1 MKIEKHSYFK
11 DDIRK
16 MLFLYAIIPVFLLS
30 LVCLVIFWGTWR
42 YSMEKTNKTNNK
54 VITNDLETSI
64 NSYIEVIEELVKQED
79 IIDSEINISSRVQI
93 FEKIYEISNRLD
105 RKANLYV
112 FDRDLKPVI
121 LATKAVPE
129 FLDGNYFVNWGIFRT
144 MNQNPNKVALKLV
157 EDTTSNS
164 VQLMVGK
171 SIVRDDV
178 IKGYVVFVLDSKQF
192 IMKLTKLESQT
203 VITDEYGWV
212 YASNNYDFIN
222 RLQRFDLKGKKS
234 NGNIEN
240 EIGKYFITSSSIL
253 NNQMYIY
260 SISSRSN
267 ITSIFQYIII
277 ILILVFVMITLLVFI
292 STKKMAASKTEDLY
306 KIIKAFEKVKEGNL
320 NTYIETSSNDEFSVI
335 GESYNIMLD
344 SLKEQIETNKE
355 MGKLVSSSQ
364 SKQLESQFNP
374 HFLYNTLENIR
385 FMCKLDPPSASKMI
399 FNLSTL
405 LRYSLSNT
413 REEVTVKEDVQ
424 YTQNYMSILKY
435 RFNQRFHYTMNIHT
449 EVMSCI
455 IPKLVIQPM
464 IENSI
469 KYGFEGKDHL
479 TIEISAF
486 LEDNNFVLI
495 CWDDGAG
502 MNEETL
508 QDIKQLLIQKANKSN
523 HFGLFNI
530 HRRVQLRYGEEYGIQ
545 IESKQGVGTY
555 LKVVLPIKYEDNMG
569 GLDAKNYHS

>member
-1 MKIEKHSYFK
+1 MKIVKHSYFK

-42 YSMEKTNKTNNK
+42 FSMEKTNKKNNK
-54 VITNDLETSI
+54 EITTNLDTSI
-64 NSYIEVIEELVKQED
+64 NSYVEVIEELVQQEN
-79 IIDSEINISSRVQI
+79 IIDSEIDVSSRVRI
-93 FEKIYEISNRLD
+93 FERIYEISNRLD

-112 FDRDLKPVI
+112 FDRELRPVI
-121 LATKAVPE
+121 SATKVVPE
-129 FLDGNYFVNWGIFRT
+129 FLDGDYFVNWGVFRI
-144 MNQNPNKVALKLV
+144 MSQNSNQVALKLV
-157 EDTTSNS
+157 EDTISDS
-164 VQLMVGK
+164 IQLVIGK
-171 SIVRDDV
+171 SIVRDNT

-192 IMKLTKLESQT
+192 AIELAKLESQT

-212 YASNNYDFIN
+212 YASNNYDFLN
-222 RLQRFDLKGKKS
+222 SMQRFDLKGKKA

-240 EIGKYFITSSSIL
+240 QVGKYYISSSSIL
-253 NNQMYIY
+253 NNRMHIY

-292 STKKMAASKTEDLY
+292 STKKMALSKTKDLY

-320 NTYIETSSNDEFSVI
+320 NTYIETSSNDEFAVI
-335 GESYNIMLD
+335 GESYNLMLD

-355 MGKLVSSSQ
+355 MGRLVSTSQ

-385 FMCKLDPPSASKMI
+385 FMCKLDPPSASNMI

-413 REEVTVKEDVQ
+413 KEEVTVKEDLQ
-424 YTQNYMSILKY
+424 YTENYMSILKY
-435 RFNQRFHYTMNIHT
+435 RFNRRFHYTMNIPS
-449 EVMSCI
+449 EVKSCV

-469 KYGFEGKDHL
+469 KYGFEGKEHL
-479 TIEISAF
+479 TIKISAY
-486 LEDNNFVLI
+486 LEDNNLVLT

-502 MNEETL
+502 MKEEAL
-508 QDIKQLLIQKANKSN
+508 QEIKQLLMQRTNKSN

-545 IESKQGVGTY
+545 IESKQEVGTY
-555 LKVVLPIKYEDNMG
+555 LKVLLPIKYEDKMG
-569 GLDAKNYHS
+569 GLDVKNYHS